1 LMTIRISN
9 QAIVE
14 VNLKEINN
22 KKTGRIKGNTKT
34 GDHLSSGVRVVAWVT
49 ILTGLEVAR
58 GDQVA
63 VNLEKAVIAK
73 IIEVLHSIEAED
85 LKELEEEGIGLT
97 TMNSIDMIKTLM
109 REKLGL
115 RVSDLIKTNI
125 IATEA
130 WGGAF
135 S

>member
-1 LMTIRISN
+1 MMTIRISN

-63 VNLEKAVIAK
+63 VNLEKAVENK
-73 IIEVLHSIEAED
+73 KRGRNGLVSIHQC
-85 LKELEEEGIGLT
+85 LLQ
-97 TMNSIDMIKTLM
+97 S
-109 REKLGL
+109 
-115 RVSDLIKTNI
+115 
-125 IATEA
+125 
-130 WGGAF
+130 
-135 S
+135 